1 MDVAAGLGLKSNEW
15 IMQKNPI
22 LKLPLTDVM
31 RIEIALPLQQV
42 LQIYTVGGF
51 LAAWAN
57 PKNQKSIE
65 QVFDSPQQARHAA
78 TVCAAWLGVRSAFVS
93 VPISLPQWWRADEQ
107 AMGSAQ

>member
-1 MDVAAGLGLKSNEW
+1 MSRAFDGAKSNGW
-15 IMQKNPI
+15 VMSKNPI
-22 LKLPLTDVM
+22 LSVPLTDVM
-31 RIEIALPLQQV
+31 RSEIALPLQQV

-78 TVCAAWLGVRSAFVS
+78 TVCAAWLGVRSAFVPA
-93 VPISLPQWWRADEQ
+93 PISLLQWWRTDEQ
-107 AMGSAQ
+107 TLGIAQ